1 MALVGAGFASALIPS
16 TAVEIQQLRFRAAV
30 KRRARLLQSQP
41 TMTESIANWAAQVRA
56 GDTRAISRAITA
68 IENSDLRAE
77 DLLRELFP
85 FTGRAYL
92 IGVTGAPGTGKS
104 TLVDK
109 LAAHYRAQGKTVGI
123 IAVDPSS
130 PYTGG
135 AVLGDRIRM
144 QRHATD
150 SGIFIRSMATRGFFG
165 GLARATADAALV
177 LDSAGKQVVLIETVG
192 VGQDEIDVVRLAECT
207 LVLVVP
213 GLGDDVQN
221 MKAGLMEVA
230 DIFVLNKAERE
241 GADRLEQQLHAMLEL
256 APSHNDERGGNPVVI
271 RTTATE
277 GKGIDA
283 LAAAIEKFRQQRE
296 RSGERHAKVLE
307 YWKRR
312 LVLLLETQLLAR
324 ALDGEGQRA
333 LESLAAEVAE
343 RKKNPYTAVRELLGR
358 AGL

>member
-1 MALVGAGFASALIPS
+1 M
-16 TAVEIQQLRFRAAV
+16 R
-30 KRRARLLQSQP
+30 
-41 TMTESIANWAAQVRA
+41 ESIVNWAAQVRA

-68 IENSDLRAE
+68 IENSDPRAE

-104 TLVDK
+104 TLVGK

-123 IAVDPSS
+123 IAVDPTS

-144 QRHATD
+144 QGHATD

-177 LDSAGKQVVLIETVG
+177 LDSAGKQIVLIETVG

-230 DIFVLNKAERE
+230 DIFVLNKAERD

-256 APSHNDERGGNPVVI
+256 APSADKGGRVWQPPVI

-277 GKGIDA
+277 GKGIGE
-283 LAAAIEKFRQQRE
+283 LAEAIEKFHEQRQE
-296 RSGERHAKVLE
+296 SGEERARILE
-307 YWKRR
+307 YWKQR
-312 LVLLLETQLLAR
+312 LLLLLETQLLTR
-324 ALDGEGQRA
+324 ALGNDGQRA
-333 LESLAAEVAE
+333 LESLAFEVAE
-343 RKKNPYTAVRELLGR
+343 RKKNPYTAVRELIAR

>member
-1 MALVGAGFASALIPS
+1 M
-16 TAVEIQQLRFRAAV
+16 R
-30 KRRARLLQSQP
+30 
-41 TMTESIANWAAQVRA
+41 ESIANWAAQVRA
-56 GDTRAISRAITA
+56 GEPRAISRAITA
-68 IENSDLRAE
+68 IENSDPRSE

-85 FTGRAYL
+85 STGRAYL

-165 GLARATADAALV
+165 GLARATADAVLV

-241 GADRLEQQLHAMLEL
+241 GADRLEQQLQAMLEL
-256 APSHNDERGGNPVVI
+256 APSHNDGGGWTPRVV
-271 RTTATE
+271 RATATE

-283 LAAAIEKFRQQRE
+283 LAEVIENFRQQRE
-296 RSGERHAKVLE
+296 RSGERRAKALE

-312 LVLLLETQLLAR
+312 LVLLVETQILTR
-324 ALDGEGQRA
+324 ALDGDGQRA
-333 LESLAAEVAE
+333 LESLASEVAE
-343 RKKNPYTAVRELLGR
+343 RKKNPYTAVRELLAR

>member
-1 MALVGAGFASALIPS
+1 M
-16 TAVEIQQLRFRAAV
+16 
-30 KRRARLLQSQP
+30 
-41 TMTESIANWAAQVRA
+41 
-56 GDTRAISRAITA
+56 
-68 IENSDLRAE
+68 
-77 DLLRELFP
+77 
-85 FTGRAYL
+85 
-92 IGVTGAPGTGKS
+92 
-104 TLVDK
+104 DK
-109 LAAHYRAQGKTVGI
+109 LAAHYRARGKTVGI
-123 IAVDPSS
+123 IAVDPTS

-144 QRHATD
+144 QQHATD

-177 LDSAGKQVVLIETVG
+177 LDSAGKQIVLIETVG

-241 GADRLEQQLHAMLEL
+241 GADRLAQQLHAMLEL
-256 APSHNDERGGNPVVI
+256 APSANDGGRGWKPPVV

-277 GKGIDA
+277 GKGIGE
-283 LAAAIEKFRQQRE
+283 LADAIEKFHEQRQE
-296 RSGERHAKVLE
+296 SGEQRAKILE
-307 YWKRR
+307 YWKQR
-312 LVLLLETQLLAR
+312 LLLLLETQLLTR
-324 ALDGEGQRA
+324 ALGNDGQRV
-333 LESLAAEVAE
+333 LESLASEVAE
-343 RKKNPYTAVRELLGR
+343 RKKNPYTAVRELLSR